1 MGTRTIQNVYPVYR
15 RFPCEATKISSR
27 RVQFKRFSVWYSRP
41 CSVNYFRIS
50 GESVSC
56 DHHLGLHVLT
66 RVVRQ
71 HRPQHLIVCLR
82 GNDLDVADWDR
93 SADCVLAKLVTFL
106 TQLRNIFLLK
116 TVTILSYIPRQR
128 TRSISPDLYKL
139 RVIEANCLLQDF
151 CKHHQLSF
159 WKLRGFFDS
168 KQQILCDGVHLNH
181 YGYHNSSDNSE
192 EFSFHIIGQTSVNS
206 CYFRLEV
213 KGLLQKN

>member
-93 SADCVLAKLVTFL
+93 SAECVLAKLVTFL

-159 WKLRGFFDS
+159 WNWEDFLIANNRFCVMVSIWIIMDTITPQTIQRNSPFTSLGKPALTAV
-168 KQQILCDGVHLNH
+168 ILG
-181 YGYHNSSDNSE
+181 
-192 EFSFHIIGQTSVNS
+192 
-206 CYFRLEV
+206 
-213 KGLLQKN
+213 